1 MLLTVEPPARVPTG
15 ADFLNESRGYLQA
28 QKAKVLRVDP
38 PRRLQNAPR
47 ELDRFGLDVE
57 MGGQRVNLD
66 YYVVRQAGGGVTV
79 AARLLPA
86 ELDALRKEVEGIART
101 LTITRAIVDKPR

>member
-1 MLLTVEPPARVPTG
+1 VPAGT
-15 ADFLNESRGYLQA
+15 DFLNESRGYLQA

-47 ELDRFGLDVE
+47 ELEQFGLEVE
-57 MGGQRVNLD
+57 LAGRRTNLD
-66 YYVVRQAGGGVTV
+66 YYVARQAGGGATL
-79 AARLLPA
+79 AAQLLPT
-86 ELDALRKEVEGIART
+86 ELDALRKEVEGVARS